1 MRAILKA
8 QCSKVATLIFSS
20 PFKLTSGISPREMCS
35 ATVLNG
41 IVGKAIQ
48 SSVYSDI
55 TEHAQHIA
63 FALKTLPDIFKQNG
77 RSVTFFVTKVN
88 LNLHLLEQLSNDC

>member
-1 MRAILKA
+1 
-8 QCSKVATLIFSS
+8 
-20 PFKLTSGISPREMCS
+20 MCS

-41 IVGKAIQ
+41 IVGKALQ
-48 SSVYSDI
+48 SSVYSEI

-77 RSVTFFVTKVN
+77 KCTIFFVTGKSQFESVRAVFK
-88 LNLHLLEQLSNDC
+88 

>member
-1 MRAILKA
+1 
-8 QCSKVATLIFSS
+8 
-20 PFKLTSGISPREMCS
+20 MCS

-41 IVGKAIQ
+41 IVGKALQ
-48 SSVYSDI
+48 SSVYSEI

-77 RSVTFFVTKVN
+77 KCIIFFLTKINLSLVYICWSSFQMTIEINYAIATLSDWLKNLAPVSV
-88 LNLHLLEQLSNDC
+88 LSQ

>member
-1 MRAILKA
+1 
-8 QCSKVATLIFSS
+8 
-20 PFKLTSGISPREMCS
+20 MCS

-41 IVGKAIQ
+41 IVGKAVQ

-77 RSVTFFVTKVN
+77 RSVIFFVTKVN
-88 LNLHLLEQLSNDC
+88 LNLLLLEQFSNDCWN